1 MDFCEYCGNLL
12 NDDGRCPWDGCPHN
26 AIIDTM
32 AEAKAAD
39 EKKDKSEDKT

>member
-1 MDFCEYCGNLL
+1 MEFCEYCRNML
-12 NDDGRCPWDGCPHN
+12 NEDGRCPWDDCPNN
-26 AIIDTM
+26 AILDAM

>member
-1 MDFCEYCGNLL
+1 MEFCEYCGNLL
-12 NDDGRCPWDGCPHN
+12 NDDGRCPWADCPHT
-26 AIIDTM
+26 AIIDAM